1 MMKMIKKKYTIKD
14 KRSMIEYIQRLNREQ
29 HIEIFK
35 ILYYDG
41 IKYTENHN
49 GIFINFHT
57 VTDDTIEKISR
68 FLNYCKNKQ
77 EELEKMNNDT
87 RQERVL
93 LDGNNNK

>member
-1 MMKMIKKKYTIKD
+1 MKYTIKD
-14 KRSMIEYIQRLNREQ
+14 KRLMIDYIHKLNREQ

-41 IKYTENHN
+41 VKYTENHN

-57 VTDDTIEKISR
+57 VSDEIIEKIGK
-68 FLNYCKNKQ
+68 FINYCKNKQ

-87 RQERVL
+87 RQEKIL
-93 LDGNNNK
+93 LEEHITE